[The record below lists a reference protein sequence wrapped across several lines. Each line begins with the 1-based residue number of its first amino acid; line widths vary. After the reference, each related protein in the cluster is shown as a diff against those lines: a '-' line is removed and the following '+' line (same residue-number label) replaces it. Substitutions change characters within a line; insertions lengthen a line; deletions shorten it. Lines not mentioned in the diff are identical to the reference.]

1 MSRRVS
7 LYDAFSGMS
16 SGEKMALVNFL
27 RNNSEDQDASTI
39 LDAVDYALK
48 NKPSFGGY
56 IFTCWENSRL
66 IAAVLVNKTGM
77 SGPTP
82 SCQMMYASLDHQY
95 QEEPEILQRLVK
107 KAIRQAKGEIGLRL
121 RPDHPALSIFRS
133 LGFQEEYVD
142 LRFGKP
148 AASAASSG

>member
-27 RNNSEDQDASTI
+27 RTNNEDQDASSI

-82 SCQMMYASLDHQY
+82 SCQMIYACLDSQFSN
-95 QEEPEILQRLVK
+95 EPEILQRLVK
-107 KAIRQAKGEIGLRL
+107 KAVQQAKGEIGLRL
-121 RPDHPALSIFRS
+121 RPDNPALSIFRS

-148 AASAASSG
+148 TVQAASGH

>member
-82 SCQMMYASLDHQY
+82 SCQMMYACLDHQY

-148 AASAASSG
+148 TASAASSR

>member
-27 RNNSEDQDASTI
+27 RNNSEAQDASTI

-56 IFTCWENSRL
+56 IFTCWENNRL

-82 SCQMMYASLDHQY
+82 SCQMMYACLDKQY
-95 QEEPEILQRLVK
+95 EDEPEILQRLVK

-121 RPDHPALSIFRS
+121 RPNHPALSIFRS

-148 AASAASSG
+148 TVSAASGQ